1 MDLKKILK
9 PRMDDYEYERKI
21 RREREKSER
30 QQVQASSS
38 SNREV
43 ALFSEPRRVNPSE
56 DDDDIAA
63 KLGDYSKVKDF
74 ISLYTVGI
82 SNSGHRQMPANA
94 VLPGIVPT
102 SPASSSLISPM
113 SSSSSSS
120 SRLPPPP
127 PPQSQ
132 QPPPSHHYQHQQ
144 QLRQAPYVKQADN
157 KPPYNG
163 RGGYPG
169 QPVNRSSSGMAPPK
183 GPPGSLLPPSSTHMP
198 NGRQTSSSSS
208 SSEKS
213 YLGPPPAA
221 ASSSSATLNGR
232 FSQPS
237 IPKQRQKPAFN
248 EENDIKEILHKVTSA
263 FRPPKML
270 TGIDATPHN
279 TLMENYNL
287 NEPNK
292 HKYSFDISAK
302 GGSSLIEPLDS
313 PPRNDMPAPRFVP
326 PLSTAATSATQ
337 MPSTQSASNNLSS
350 SMSSS
355 YSSSA
360 PSSTYIAPPP
370 AANAS
375 SAISNMTST
384 SSSTGQSSLSSS
396 SSYAAITS
404 SPTVPLSPLMGRPKD
419 TGFLKPFKSEKP
431 TPPPIESRNNTL
443 ENDLELS
450 ESDDDRVKPPSP
462 HSAVNS
468 SDSSPSDSSESGS
481 ESSKSETN
489 HSIIPAATQQQH
501 QQQMSS
507 SLASKKKIG
516 PGSTASSSSG
526 LGSSA
531 PPSGGSSSSS
541 SNKTPSP
548 SNTTKWQLS
557 RYFNK
562 APQHQTPTQDV
573 VSPSAGAV
581 ANSVNPMNVANIIT
595 LRGGAQI
602 IPEPPQQL
610 TNIKNESMLDEND
623 DDEDDEENDNVGN
636 KDIVRS
642 SRRSRGKKDGG
653 AGAKNDT
660 FPHPVLAAASA
671 AFPTRKTPASLSVTT
686 LSPILTDIKK
696 EASTPHPSLVLGT
709 NSNQQQVSDFLSM
722 NSNQIKHET
731 MVIAGGHT
739 TVTPYDVLEGFSN
752 LSSDSN
758 SSDEGSRERL
768 PVRGPG
774 GTLQI
779 PGVPAAITALP
790 RSPPIMQ
797 KATLPNTVTMIPLG
811 PLSSGSNGRGAAPI
825 APIPPTPTRAKKP
838 RKKLKQ
844 QQNTVL
850 PPDTSDEESDNVNKQ
865 RLTSPASSGSTAV
878 PKTMTTPGGTKKG
891 RGRPRKTATTPSSSS
906 GNSSAPAPATAAVA
920 TAAKGPTLTAK
931 KDISTKKPPIAPATT
946 PTSKES
952 TATVTARR
960 RMSRLSSTNTL
971 ALQDSMVVPP
981 ITTTPIKQLVTSPA
995 AVKATPPPPA
1005 VLTPQINET
1014 AIKTSTSDDSS
1025 SSSDSSSFSNSKSS
1039 CSSSDSENEEP
1050 TKKPSESGATAS
1062 SSSSD
1067 EENVA
1072 TKALQKPGDTA
1083 SIKSAAPPK
1092 RIVKKLNTRKSSLED
1107 LSTASSTKVN
1117 NICLSSPSSSS
1128 SESSAEDF
1136 VPSAN
1141 FANQQ
1146 TAAATS
1152 QSIGG
1157 VGAVASNGSAGG
1169 GTTSGGSSQRSVN
1182 QQSPYKVSSAL
1193 SSRSRKQTPCS
1204 SAFSSESSAE
1214 DNSDSDSGEARK
1226 EKKLKRDKPKSDKN
1240 KISTLTRIFKTSNEG
1255 GAKKQGQ
1262 VLIVD
1267 QSEEQQ
1273 QQQQMQKHISP
1284 ALRGSQENLAAA
1296 AGHTPTAQSPRLTPG
1311 GQLRSPRSL
1320 PLPPLATQVLTAGSL
1335 MGTGSHRTPDRVPF
1349 DRVTTSAERKL
1360 QQRIKT
1366 PTRTPT
1372 RTPPTTRTPTPTPPI
1387 GPAATINSSSSVTVN
1402 TTPSASP
1409 AATGIV
1415 VPPPSSSSR
1424 LPTSLIC
1431 KIDLSRLLPIPAEW
1445 HANTYRL
1452 YGRDAASSSSQPYL
1466 TPASAGRTPIYD
1478 HETILNA
1485 DMHSCNTQMRL
1496 KSGGGSGSVTP
1507 RSTGNRTPLQAGG
1520 TSIITSERE
1529 LSHSR
1534 ESLHDIAKDL
1544 GVINPGRLSSRSTDG
1559 SICGGGST
1567 PKDLGSHLL
1576 PPGPPNGYSSVTA
1589 MARGYASPSGGCGGK
1604 LGPIVK
1610 HEQIIKHE
1618 PDSMDYTETKFK
1630 TDAASTDPA
1639 VIKQELL
1646 MLKQDLK
1653 PSDLDKMS
1661 EKSATLCSP
1670 NTEAMLID
1678 AKPRRKRSSS
1688 SSSSPYKEK
1697 KRKKEKERDKDKDKE
1712 KDNKDK
1718 DKDKDTNASVTAML
1732 GTNEKDKQLM
1742 ANDGGGDS
1750 LDKAKDVMM
1759 DSLKPATKDSLDAE
1773 RLDNNTQMQDAQ
1785 QYPPTNHERLDSE
1798 KSQQQP
1804 QKPEEQSDKT
1814 YGNNI
1819 DKSSSNHNAILETS
1833 TNVTNTANPA
1843 HLQNNNNT
1851 TPMDTDSS
1859 ATSIMPPPA
1868 NVGLHTIPSSS
1879 ESSLTGDPNA
1889 TATAVVATA
1898 NSTTTSSNDN
1908 AVATN
1913 LSSTATAA
1921 SNNSGPPSTATT
1933 PQVIYRSYFE
1943 RDEEALSD
1951 EFRFVAE
1958 SFLEYSTSST
1968 YSTKNNNN
1976 TTNPSVLA
1984 KFQNSLPKTKDCKF
1998 LQEAVQRKH
2007 AADREQN
2014 TFNQVALYLEAVVYF
2029 LLSGAAMEQHSRSE
2043 DPAWTMYRDTLSL
2056 IKYISSKFRQ
2066 LQQVSSTNQTG
2077 TLNKY
2082 AILSLR
2088 CQSLISLKLY
2098 KLKRGFCRQV
2108 NTICTDFFKSGKG
2121 DIINGNTPSSISPSN
2136 SVGSQG
2142 SGSNTPPGKIVPQ
2155 DIHSALQQQNQ
2166 FFNYL
2171 ASSHELWDQ
2180 ADRLVRQGNL
2190 TDFFIALD
2198 HENGPLT
2205 LHSNVYEVFRYVQA
2219 GLKKLKDE
2227 MLIQ

>member
-1 MDLKKILK
+1 
-9 PRMDDYEYERKI
+9 MDDYEYERKV

-74 ISLYTVGI
+74 INLYTVGI
-82 SNSGHRQMPANA
+82 SNSGHRQMPPNA

-120 SRLPPPP
+120 SRLQPPP

-132 QPPPSHHYQHQQ
+132 QPPPSHHYQQHQQ

-169 QPVNRSSSGMAPPK
+169 QSVNRLSSGMAPPK

-208 SSEKS
+208 ASEKS
-213 YLGPPPAA
+213 YLGPPS
-221 ASSSSATLNGR
+221 ASSSTTHNGR

-237 IPKQRQKPAFN
+237 IPKQRQKPAFHT
-248 EENDIKEILHKVTSA
+248 EENDIKEILNQVTTA

-292 HKYSFDISAK
+292 HKYSFDISEK
-302 GGSSLIEPLDS
+302 TNSMIEPLDS
-313 PPRNDMPAPRFVP
+313 SPPHNDMPAPRYVP
-326 PLSTAATSATQ
+326 PLSAAATQ

-350 SMSSS
+350 SSSS
-355 YSSSA
+355 YSSSTT
-360 PSSTYIAPPP
+360 SSTYIAPPP

-375 SAISNMTST
+375 SASAINNMTST
-384 SSSTGQSSLSSS
+384 SASTGLSLTS
-396 SSYAAITS
+396 SSYSSMHNAAITS
-404 SPTVPLSPLMGRPKD
+404 SPTVPLSPLMGRTKD

-431 TPPPIESRNNTL
+431 TPPPIENRNNTL

-450 ESDDDRVKPPSP
+450 ESDDDRVKLSS

-468 SDSSPSDSSESGS
+468 SDSSQSDSSESGS

-489 HSIIPAATQQQH
+489 QSIIPAATQHHLQQH

-516 PGSTASSSSG
+516 PGCTASSGSSSSG

-548 SNTTKWQLS
+548 NTTKWQLS

-573 VSPSAGAV
+573 VSPSAGSV
-581 ANSVNPMNVANIIT
+581 ANSVNPMNVAKIIT
-595 LRGGAQI
+595 LKGGAQI
-602 IPEPPQQL
+602 IPEQL
-610 TNIKNESMLDEND
+610 TNIKNESMLDD
-623 DDEDDEENDNVGN
+623 DDEDDDDNGNDNVN
-636 KDIVRS
+636 KDIDRS
-642 SRRSRGKKDGG
+642 SRRSRNKKDGG
-653 AGAKNDT
+653 KNETFQHPDLAGAT
-660 FPHPVLAAASA
+660 A
-671 AFPTRKTPASLSVTT
+671 AFPTRKTSSLLVTP

-696 EASTPHPSLVLGT
+696 ESSTSLGGT
-709 NSNQQQVSDFLSM
+709 SSQQQVSDFLSM

-739 TVTPYDVLEGFSN
+739 TVTPYDVLNPIST

-758 SSDEGSRERL
+758 SNDEGSRERL

-797 KATLPNTVTMIPLG
+797 KAQMPNTVTMIPLG
-811 PLSSGSNGRGAAPI
+811 PLSSGSNGRGTAPI

-844 QQNTVL
+844 QQNAL
-850 PPDTSDEESDNVNKQ
+850 LAPDTSDEESDNANKQ
-865 RLTSPASSGSTAV
+865 RLTSPPSGAV
-878 PKTMTTPGGTKKG
+878 AKTMTTPGGTKKG
-891 RGRPRKTATTPSSSS
+891 RGRPRKTATPSS
-906 GNSSAPAPATAAVA
+906 GNSSTTAATGPPVVVVTA
-920 TAAKGPTLTAK
+920 TKGPTLTAK
-931 KDISTKKPPIAPATT
+931 KDINKKPPPTAPTTT
-946 PTSKES
+946 PTSKDS
-952 TATVTARR
+952 ATATARR
-960 RMSRLSSTNTL
+960 RMSRLSSTNSL
-971 ALQDSMVVPP
+971 ALQEAMAVPP
-981 ITTTPIKQLVTSPA
+981 ITTTPIKQQLPTTSPVA
-995 AVKATPPPPA
+995 LKATPPPP
-1005 VLTPQINET
+1005 VIVKTQIKET
-1014 AIKTSTSDDSS
+1014 ALKTSTSDDSS

-1039 CSSSDSENEEP
+1039 CSSSDSEIEEP
-1050 TKKPSESGATAS
+1050 SKKPTQ
-1062 SSSSD
+1062 SD
-1067 EENVA
+1067 AYPSLTSDDDDDENTA
-1072 TKALQKPGDTA
+1072 TKALQKPGDLTSTKAVTA
-1083 SIKSAAPPK
+1083 AVPSSAHPK

-1107 LSTASSTKVN
+1107 LSTASSTKLN

-1136 VPSAN
+1136 LPPAI

-1146 TAAATS
+1146 TAAGTTAAT
-1152 QSIGG
+1152 QSIGAA
-1157 VGAVASNGSAGG
+1157 AVASNGAAGTG
-1169 GTTSGGSSQRSVN
+1169 SGGSSQRSVN

-1193 SSRSRKQTPCS
+1193 SNRSRKQTPCS

-1214 DNSDSDSGEARK
+1214 DNSDSDLGVARK

-1273 QQQQMQKHISP
+1273 QQQQIQKHISP

-1320 PLPPLATQVLTAGSL
+1320 PPLATQVLTAGCL
-1335 MGTGSHRTPDRVPF
+1335 MGTASHRTPDRVPF

-1387 GPAATINSSSSVTVN
+1387 GAAAVNASSITTN
-1402 TTPSASP
+1402 PTPSASP
-1409 AATGIV
+1409 ATAAAGTAGI
-1415 VPPPSSSSR
+1415 VPPPSSSR

-1445 HANTYRL
+1445 HSNTYRL
-1452 YGRDAASSSSQPYL
+1452 YGRDAATNSQPYL

-1496 KSGGGSGSVTP
+1496 KSGGSGSVTP
-1507 RSTGNRTPLQAGG
+1507 RSTGNRTPLQAGA
-1520 TSIITSERE
+1520 SITAERE

-1534 ESLHDIAKDL
+1534 ESLHDIAKDM

-1589 MARGYASPSGGCGGK
+1589 IARGYASPSNCGGK

-1618 PDSMDYTETKFK
+1618 PDAMDYSETKFK
-1630 TDAASTDPA
+1630 ADAASTDPA

-1646 MLKQDLK
+1646 MLKQDFK

-1661 EKSATLCSP
+1661 EKSSTICSP
-1670 NTEAMLID
+1670 NTTDTMQQLLE
-1678 AKPRRKRSSS
+1678 AKPKRKRSSS

-1697 KRKKEKERDKDKDKE
+1697 KRKKEKERDRDKDKEKE

-1718 DKDKDTNASVTAML
+1718 DANANAAVTNMFGSVGA
-1732 GTNEKDKQLM
+1732 GVNEKDKKLM
-1742 ANDGGGDS
+1742 TNDAGDV
-1750 LDKAKDVMM
+1750 LEKAKDVMI
-1759 DSLKPATKDSLDAE
+1759 DSLKPATKDTLDAE
-1773 RLDNNTQMQDAQ
+1773 RIDNSTQMQF
-1785 QYPPTNHERLDSE
+1785 PPTNHERLESE
-1798 KSQQQP
+1798 KSHP
-1804 QKPEEQSDKT
+1804 QLQVEKPEQQSDKS

-1819 DKSSSNHNAILETS
+1819 DKSSMDHNALPENTS
-1833 TNVTNTANPA
+1833 TTVTNTASPA
-1843 HLQNNNNT
+1843 HLQISNLT
-1851 TPMDTDSS
+1851 TMATSS
-1859 ATSIMPPPA
+1859 LTTTSIMPPPA
-1868 NVGLHTIPSSS
+1868 NVGLNTTHPTAEPAVSGTS
-1879 ESSLTGDPNA
+1879 NA
-1889 TATAVVATA
+1889 KAMSASDSNTTTPTMVS
-1898 NSTTTSSNDN
+1898 STTPDGNID
-1908 AVATN
+1908 
-1913 LSSTATAA
+1913 
-1921 SNNSGPPSTATT
+1921 PPSTATT
-1933 PQVIYRSYFE
+1933 PKVIYRSYFE
-1943 RDEEALSD
+1943 RDEEALHD
-1951 EFRFVAE
+1951 EF
-1958 SFLEYSTSST
+1958 SI
-1968 YSTKNNNN
+1968 TKEG
-1976 TTNPSVLA
+1976 T
-1984 KFQNSLPKTKDCKF
+1984 F
-1998 LQEAVQRKH
+1998 LQEAIQRKH

-2014 TFNQVALYLEAVVYF
+2014 ILNQVALYLEAVVYF
-2029 LLSGAAMEQHSRSE
+2029 LLSGAAMEQQSRTE
-2043 DPAWTMYRDTLSL
+2043 DPAWTMYKDTLVL
-2056 IKYISSKFRQ
+2056 IKYITTKFRQ
-2066 LQQVSSTNQTG
+2066 LQQVSSADQTS

-2082 AILSLR
+2082 AVLSLR
-2088 CQSLISLKLY
+2088 CQSLISLKLF
-2098 KLKRGFCRQV
+2098 KLKRISFRQV
-2108 NTICTDFFKSGKG
+2108 NTICMDFLKSGKG
-2121 DIINGNTPSSISPSN
+2121 DIINGNTSSSMSPSN
-2136 SVGSQG
+2136 SVCSQG

-2166 FFNYL
+2166 YFHYL
-2171 ASSHELWDQ
+2171 ANSHELWEQ
-2180 ADRLVRQGNL
+2180 ADRLVKQNNL

-2198 HENGPLT
+2198 HKNGPLT
-2205 LHSNVYEVFRYVQA
+2205 LHSSVYEVFRYVQA
-2219 GLKKLKDE
+2219 GLKKLKWNAYTIITTTTTTRTANYVKSQQQ
-2227 MLIQ
+2227 LQHNLLYNTQIFCVAVKTNS